1 MGIKVEKR
9 HLWLILL
16 ALAGIV
22 AVLLLFNLR
31 AKLLAILRP
40 FFIAFL
46 VAYILNPTVNKLQL
60 KMPRIVAIMLVY
72 IFILIL
78 ILLFISFFLP
88 KIISEM
94 MGIIDILPGYIQEL
108 QDTASKMQY
117 AMDGAGIPQS
127 IKEALLSIGDDMEET
142 IKGIVHNMG
151 RSVIGILSVS
161 ISLIIVPVIA
171 FYFLKDADYFKN
183 ASAQLIPIRAREN
196 VLSIAR
202 DINRV
207 LNRFIRG
214 QLLVAAIVGLLSS
227 IGLTIVGVDYGIIFG
242 LLLGLFDI
250 IPYFGPIIGSIPA
263 LIFALMESRTIFFL
277 ALLVI
282 VIVQQLESSII
293 TPKIIGDSVGLHP
306 VYVILFLLIGG
317 SFFGILGMLL
327 AVPTALILRILFSH
341 IIDAITGSTTK

>member
-9 HLWLILL
+9 YLWLILL
-16 ALAGIV
+16 ILAVIV
-22 AVLLLFNLR
+22 AALLLFNLR

-46 VAYILNPTVNKLQL
+46 VAYILNPAVNKLQL
-60 KMPRIVAIMLVY
+60 KMPRVVAIMLVY
-72 IFILIL
+72 ILILIL
-78 ILLFISFFLP
+78 ILLFISFLLP

-94 MGIIDILPGYIQEL
+94 MGLIDILPGYIRQF
-108 QDTASKMQY
+108 QDTTSKMQY

-127 IKEALLSIGDDMEET
+127 IKEALLSIGDDIEDT

-151 RSVIGILSVS
+151 SSIIDILSVS
-161 ISLIIVPVIA
+161 ASLIIVPVIA

-183 ASAQLIPIRAREN
+183 AFAQLIPITKREN
-196 VLSIAR
+196 VLRVAR

-214 QLLVAAIVGLLSS
+214 QLLIAVIVGVLSS

-242 LLLGLFDI
+242 LLLGLFDL
-250 IPYFGPIIGSIPA
+250 IPYFGPVIGSIPA
-263 LIFALMESRTIFFL
+263 LIFALMESKTIFFL

-317 SFFGILGMLL
+317 SFFGIIGMLL

-341 IIDAITGSTTK
+341 IIDAITGSIIK